1 MDFNER
7 NKQSNS
13 CSPQTAGGKYP
24 AGKCPEG
31 MDFMKVSVICC
42 LMDDPFTFLWGNSS
56 FFRLAGYTMEE
67 FLSLFPS
74 LQEYYIQFPE
84 DFTAIRREA
93 EQAVK
98 AGRSDIDMTIR
109 LPRQADGFSWVR
121 LLGTVTA
128 DPAAKRPVIQMEL
141 ADISALV
148 AEKEEQARLYEQKQ
162 HCFRSVL
169 DTYEGNAYVSDI
181 DTYELLYLNQTSC
194 EVLGRPAA
202 KLVGRKCY
210 EVIQGQTSPCAFC
223 TNDKLCGEEFYQW
236 EFYNPTLG
244 RTFMIR
250 DLEINWEGRR
260 ARLELSHDTFSAEY
274 KLAKKDQ
281 ERDALINSVH
291 GGFARVDARDRRT
304 ILWYGGGF
312 LDLIGYTKT
321 EFEQE
326 LHSQCTY
333 VHPDDIEQI
342 SDIMEQSRFT
352 GRPTA
357 AEGRIVTFH
366 GVLKILA
373 LSFSF
378 VSAEDSWD
386 GIPSYYSVGLDVTR
400 ERMEQAR
407 QRQVLEDACKTAQ
420 IANEAKTNFLS
431 SMSHDIR
438 TPMNAII
445 GMSVIAKANLDSP
458 EKTRDCLTK
467 INTASR
473 HLLNLINEV
482 LDMSKIE
489 SGMID
494 LSSEEVSLPKLL
506 EDVMDVFRPL
516 VAEKRQTLQ
525 VNANR
530 VHHEKVVTDGGRLQ
544 QVLVNLLSNAIKY
557 TPEGGTIGLR
567 IQETPSFAKGKG
579 QYSFV
584 VTDSG
589 IGMHEDFIPHLFEPF
604 TRADDASIHNIQG
617 TGLGMAITQNIVRM
631 MNGTIEVKSTPGKGS
646 QFVVAVTFDLCEE
659 SETDNAELAGLP
671 VLVVDDDQILC
682 ESVSEI
688 LNELG
693 MQCSWVLSGREAVD
707 RVAAAHEAAEDFF
720 AVILDWI
727 MPDIDGLETLK
738 RIRKR
743 VGMNMPI
750 IIISAYDF
758 SEIEDKFRLAGA
770 DAFIT
775 KPLFKSKM
783 VHTFHKFCRID
794 RSDARSALRERSDA
808 ALDGKKLLLA
818 EDNELNREI
827 AVELL
832 ETHGLLIDTA
842 ENGSIAVNKF
852 EASAPG
858 EYAGILM
865 DIQMPVMDGYRATK
879 MIRSLEREDARTI
892 PILALTANAFAS
904 DIGKAH
910 SAGMNDHIAK
920 PIDIE
925 ILMDILRRWI
935 G

>member
-148 AEKEEQARLYEQKQ
+148 AEKEEQARLCEQKQ

-407 QRQVLEDACKTAQ
+407 QRQVLEDACRTAQ

-910 SAGMNDHIAK
+910 SVGMNDHIAK

>member
-1 MDFNER
+1 
-7 NKQSNS
+7 
-13 CSPQTAGGKYP
+13 
-24 AGKCPEG
+24 
-31 MDFMKVSVICC
+31 MKVSVICC
-42 LMDDPFTFLWGNSS
+42 LMDDPLTFLWGNSS
-56 FFRLAGYTMEE
+56 FFRLTGYTMEE

-74 LQEYYIQFPE
+74 LQEYYIQLPD

-93 EQAVK
+93 EQAMK

-109 LPRQADGFSWVR
+109 LPRQTDGYSWVR
-121 LLGTVTA
+121 LLGSVIA
-128 DPAAKRPVIQMEL
+128 DPAAEGPVLQMEL
-141 ADISALV
+141 ADISALA
-148 AEKEEQARLYEQKQ
+148 AEKEEQARLCEQKQ

-194 EVLGRPAA
+194 EVLGMPAS
-202 KLVGRKCY
+202 KVLGQKCY
-210 EVIQGQTSPCAFC
+210 EIIQGRTSPCPFC
-223 TNDKLCGEEFYQW
+223 TNDKLCREEFYQW

-250 DLEINWEGRR
+250 NLEINWEGRR

-312 LDLIGYTKT
+312 LDLIGYTKI

-333 VHPDDIEQI
+333 VHPEDIEQI

-445 GMSVIAKANLDSP
+445 GMSVIAQANLDSP
-458 EKTRDCLTK
+458 EKTQDCLTK

-489 SGMID
+489 SGKID
-494 LSSEEVSLPKLL
+494 LSSEEVSLPKLI

-516 VAEKRQTLQ
+516 VGEKHQTLQ

-530 VHHEKVVTDGGRLQ
+530 VRHEKVVTDGGRLQ

-646 QFVVAVTFDLCEE
+646 QFIVAVTFDLCGEP
-659 SETDNAELAGLP
+659 ETDDAELAGLP

-688 LNELG
+688 LNDLG

-707 RVAAAHEAAEDFF
+707 RVAAAHEAAADFF

-738 RIRKR
+738 RIRKK
-743 VGMNMPI
+743 VGIDMPI
-750 IIISAYDF
+750 IIVSAYDF

-794 RSDARSALRERSDA
+794 RSDARSALRERSDT

-865 DIQMPVMDGYRATK
+865 DIQMPVMDGYKATK

-925 ILMDILRRWI
+925 ILMEILRRWI

>member
-1 MDFNER
+1 MV
-7 NKQSNS
+7 QPV
-13 CSPQTAGGKYP
+13 C
-24 AGKCPEG
+24 
-31 MDFMKVSVICC
+31 
-42 LMDDPFTFLWGNSS
+42 FLLLNADEYLPKSRYRTHLHRTSRRRS
-56 FFRLAGYTMEE
+56 FSFGFA
-67 FLSLFPS
+67 
-74 LQEYYIQFPE
+74 
-84 DFTAIRREA
+84 
-93 EQAVK
+93 
-98 AGRSDIDMTIR
+98 SD
-109 LPRQADGFSWVR
+109 S
-121 LLGTVTA
+121 
-128 DPAAKRPVIQMEL
+128 
-141 ADISALV
+141 
-148 AEKEEQARLYEQKQ
+148 
-162 HCFRSVL
+162 
-169 DTYEGNAYVSDI
+169 YEGNAYVSDI

-194 EVLGRPAA
+194 GVLGMPAPKA
-202 KLVGRKCY
+202 VGRKCY
-210 EVIQGQTSPCAFC
+210 EVIQGRTSPCPFC
-223 TNDKLCGEEFYQW
+223 TNDKLCKEEFYNW

-250 DLEINWEGRR
+250 NLEIDWEGHR
-260 ARLELSHDTFSAEY
+260 ARLELSHDAFSAEF

-291 GGFARVDARDRRT
+291 GGFARVDARDMRT

-312 LDLIGYTKT
+312 LDLIGYTKE

-333 VHPDDIEQI
+333 VHPDDIAEI
-342 SDIMEQSRFT
+342 TDIMDHSRVSNT
-352 GRPTA
+352 PTA

-366 GVLKILA
+366 GDIKILA

-420 IANEAKTNFLS
+420 IASDAKTNFLS

-445 GMSVIAKANLDSP
+445 GMSVIAQSNLNSP
-458 EKTRDCLTK
+458 EKIQDCLTK

-489 SGMID
+489 SGKID
-494 LSSEEVSLPKLL
+494 LTSEDVSLPKLI

-516 VAEKRQTLQ
+516 VAEKHQTLQ

-530 VHHEKVVTDGGRLQ
+530 VRHEKVVTDGGRLQ

-557 TPEGGTIGLR
+557 TPEGGTIRLR

-589 IGMHEDFIPHLFEPF
+589 IGMHEDFISHLFEPF
-604 TRADDASIHNIQG
+604 SRADDARINNIQG

-646 QFVVAVTFDLCEE
+646 QFVVAVTFVLSEE
-659 SETDNAELAGLP
+659 PENDDAELAGLP
-671 VLVVDDDQILC
+671 VLIVDDDRIIC

-693 MQCSWVLSGREAVD
+693 MQCSWVLSGREAVS
-707 RVAAAHEAAEDFF
+707 RVAAAHEASDDFF

-738 RIRKR
+738 LIRKK
-743 VGMNMPI
+743 VGTDTPV

-758 SEIEDKFRLAGA
+758 SEIEEQFRAAGA

-783 VHTFHKFCRID
+783 VHTFHKFCRTD
-794 RSDARSALRERSDA
+794 RSDTRGALRERADA
-808 ALDGKKLLLA
+808 ALAGKKLLLA

-832 ETHGLLIDTA
+832 ETHGFLIDTA
-842 ENGSIAVNKF
+842 ENGLTAVNRF

-865 DIQMPVMDGYRATK
+865 DIQMPVMDGYKATQTIRALK
-879 MIRSLEREDARTI
+879 RGDASAV

-920 PIDIE
+920 PIDIG
-925 ILMDILRRWI
+925 ILMETLRRWI
-935 G
+935 I

>member
-910 SAGMNDHIAK
+910 SVGMNDHIAK

>member
-1 MDFNER
+1 
-7 NKQSNS
+7 
-13 CSPQTAGGKYP
+13 
-24 AGKCPEG
+24 
-31 MDFMKVSVICC
+31 
-42 LMDDPFTFLWGNSS
+42 
-56 FFRLAGYTMEE
+56 MEE

-109 LPRQADGFSWVR
+109 LPRQTDGFSWVR

-128 DPAAKRPVIQMEL
+128 DPAVMRPVIQLEL

-148 AEKEEQARLYEQKQ
+148 SEKEEQAWLCEQKQ

-210 EVIQGQTSPCAFC
+210 EVIQGRTSPCPFC

-458 EKTRDCLTK
+458 EKTQDCLTK

-494 LSSEEVSLPKLL
+494 LSSEEVSLPKLI

-516 VAEKRQTLQ
+516 VAEKHQTLQ

-604 TRADDASIHNIQG
+604 TRADDAGIHNIQG

-659 SETDNAELAGLP
+659 SETDDAELAGLP

-738 RIRKR
+738 RIRKK
-743 VGMNMPI
+743 VGIDMPI
-750 IIISAYDF
+750 IIVSAYDF

-865 DIQMPVMDGYRATK
+865 DIQMPVMDGYKATK

-910 SAGMNDHIAK
+910 SVGMNDHIAK

-925 ILMDILRRWI
+925 ILMEILRQWI